1 MLELTRIKYDGMGG
15 VREHIMKMVDITARL
30 IELEIPITKLF
41 LVHHALNSLPSQF
54 D

>member
-1 MLELTRIKYDGMGG
+1 MKNDGVGG
-15 VREHIMKMVDITARL
+15 VREYIMKMVDITARL
-30 IELEIPITKLF
+30 TELEILIIESF